1 MDGSPQI
8 LAGIPP
14 TAPKPPRR
22 KHRCFSCA
30 CQTISSCYARLSA
43 QSIALPKRTPDAC
56 SNNQRDIFMTT
67 SSLVHPAA
75 SAPEV
80 RNVNHPVRSEKL
92 TRPAASAQA
101 AIQPKPAK
109 KRSRIPPVKRIRVMQ
124 RYASGE
130 NQTAIARQEG
140 INRETVGRI
149 VKGGEMESSTA
160 GVRGPWRGLC
170 DDAIQSV
177 RRLIAKDDKQ
187 AVFRVLE
194 SNGIIAPQGQVQSS
208 VQAAAKPNQDDRMKT
223 LRACFADV
231 MMERARVFKTPMPEL
246 NEIANQHGIKL
257 DFALSG
263 ASDESD
269 EEDEI

>member
-1 MDGSPQI
+1 
-8 LAGIPP
+8 
-14 TAPKPPRR
+14 
-22 KHRCFSCA
+22 
-30 CQTISSCYARLSA
+30 
-43 QSIALPKRTPDAC
+43 
-56 SNNQRDIFMTT
+56 MTT

-109 KRSRIPPVKRIRVMQ
+109 KWSRIPPVKRIRVMQ

-149 VKGGEMESSTA
+149 VKGGEMESFTEEI
-160 GVRGPWRGLC
+160 RERWRGLC

-194 SNGIIAPQGQVQSS
+194 SNGIVAPQGQMHNLS
-208 VQAAAKPNQDDRMKT
+208 VQAAAKPTGDERVNT

-231 MMERARVFKTPMPEL
+231 MMERAKVFHTPFPEL
-246 NEIANQHGIKL
+246 ADIAEQQNIKL
-257 DFALSG
+257 DFDLNSAT
-263 ASDESD
+263 DESG